1 MKAMKRG
8 ERSEVNEMQAAYVTS
23 KGQLVIPVKLRR
35 KYNIK
40 KGTRVNFVEV
50 NGKIVM
56 QPVTREY
63 IESFCGIFK
72 RRPGE
77 KLATQELLE
86 DRAEEKRR
94 DEEKIARHG
103 F

>member
-1 MKAMKRG
+1 MH
-8 ERSEVNEMQAAYVTS
+8 AAYVTS
-23 KGQLVIPVKLRR
+23 KGQLVIPSKIRR

-40 KGTRVNFVEV
+40 KGTRVNFVEDH
-50 NGKIVM
+50 GKIIL

-72 RRPGE
+72 RKPGE
-77 KLATQELLE
+77 KLVTQELI
-86 DRAEEKRR
+86 EEHAKEVRR

>member
-1 MKAMKRG
+1 MHI
-8 ERSEVNEMQAAYVTS
+8 AYVTS
-23 KGQLVIPVKLRR
+23 KGQLAIPAKLRR

-72 RRPGE
+72 RKPGS
-77 KLATQELLE
+77 KLVTQQLIEE
-86 DRAEEKRR
+86 HAEEVRR
-94 DEEKIARHG
+94 EEEKIARHG

>member
-1 MKAMKRG
+1 MHI
-8 ERSEVNEMQAAYVTS
+8 AYVTS
-23 KGQLVIPVKLRR
+23 KGQLAIPAKLRR

-63 IESFCGIFK
+63 IREFRGIYK
-72 RRPGE
+72 LKPGE
-77 KLATQELLE
+77 KPATQQLLE
-86 DRAEEKRR
+86 DRAEDKRR
-94 DEEKIARHG
+94 EQE
-103 F
+103 